1 MRRILAF
8 LAFFGLVA
16 AGCGLAEDEIVLTAD
31 AAGEIVI
38 DMDEFTFGT
47 DRIEVT
53 AGETVTFIL
62 VNAGDNEHEFMIGR
76 NLQET
81 QEGYPNGFEHDFFED
96 VTPIVDPPN
105 AGMDMGAM
113 GDMDMG
119 TMDMSDDTMSD
130 DEMDSMTDDSM
141 SGDEMDSMT
150 DDSMSDD
157 EMDAMTDDSMSDDE
171 MDAMTDDSMSDD
183 EMDAMTDDSMSGDEM
198 DSMTDDSMSGD
209 EMDAMTDDTM
219 SDGEMDGMDMGGGDA
234 GEDVHA
240 GFMVQRRP
248 GEVARLTVTVPQ
260 DAVGE
265 WDVGCFRGRG
275 SHWDAGMRTTL
286 VVRTA

>member
-8 LAFFGLVA
+8 LALFGLVA
-16 AGCGLAEDEIVLTAD
+16 AGCGLAEDEIVLTPD

-81 QEGYPNGFEHDFFED
+81 REGYPNGFEHDFFED

-119 TMDMSDDTMSD
+119 AMDMDGMDMSDDSMADDEMGEMDGMDGMDMSDDSMADDEMAD
-130 DEMDSMTDDSM
+130 DEMDGMDGMDMSDDSM
-141 SGDEMDSMT
+141 A
-150 DDSMSDD
+150 DD
-157 EMDAMTDDSMSDDE
+157 EM
-171 MDAMTDDSMSDD
+171 
-183 EMDAMTDDSMSGDEM
+183 
-198 DSMTDDSMSGD
+198 
-209 EMDAMTDDTM
+209 
-219 SDGEMDGMDMGGGDA
+219 GEMDGMDMPDAGHDDESADPGHDDESAGDMDGMDMGGDG

-248 GEVARLTVTVPQ
+248 GEVARLTVTVPD

>member
-8 LAFFGLVA
+8 LALFGLVA
-16 AGCGLAEDEIVLTAD
+16 AGCGLAEDEIVLTPD

-81 QEGYPNGFEHDFFED
+81 GEGYPNGFEHDFFED

-119 TMDMSDDTMSD
+119 AMDMSGDSMSDEEMSDEEMSD
-130 DEMDSMTDDSM
+130 DEMDGMDMPDAGHDEEPA
-141 SGDEMDSMT
+141 GD
-150 DDSMSDD
+150 
-157 EMDAMTDDSMSDDE
+157 
-171 MDAMTDDSMSDD
+171 
-183 EMDAMTDDSMSGDEM
+183 
-198 DSMTDDSMSGD
+198 
-209 EMDAMTDDTM
+209 
-219 SDGEMDGMDMGGGDA
+219 MDGMDMGGDG

-248 GEVARLTVTVPQ
+248 GEVARLTVTVPD